1 MMIKIVMLLWVLGP
15 DGVVLDPI
23 EFGGWR
29 SVADCEAFADSFFV
43 ANPADGFQ
51 FEGVARCVEVP
62 K

>member
-1 MMIKIVMLLWVLGP
+1 MIKVVMLLWVLGP
-15 DGVVLDPI
+15 DGRLLEPV
-23 EFGGWR
+23 EFDGWR
-29 SVADCEAFADSFFV
+29 SIADCEAVAESFFV